1 MADRSIMLDMFLSN
15 KDAMQSILSL
25 SEDDIKNVNFTES
38 SGITVIEV
46 LKTLIFHYCEE
57 VSDGTVR
64 RRVNERFHELY
75 TQEVKEAQ
83 E

>member
-15 KDAMQSILSL
+15 KEAMQSILSL
-25 SEDDIKNVNFTES
+25 SEDDIKDVNFTES

-46 LKTLIFHYCEE
+46 LKTLIFHYCEQASYG
-57 VSDGTVR
+57 VVKKRANDK
-64 RRVNERFHELY
+64 FYELY
-75 TQEVKEAQ
+75 MQEVKEVQ

>member
-15 KDAMQSILSL
+15 KEAMQSILSL
-25 SEDDIKNVNFTES
+25 SEDDITHVNFSDS

-46 LKTLIFHYCEE
+46 LKTLIFQYCEE
-57 VSDGTVR
+57 VSGGTVK
-64 RRVNERFHELY
+64 RRVNEKFNELY